1 MCLNRILEKVYTKR
15 NLTLTENTM
24 LNAQQLATM
33 LELQHK
39 MNTKV
44 NPQWIDA
51 GYGFRRAAMVE
62 SVEAIEHHGWKW
74 WKAQEKD
81 LPQLQ
86 MECVDIW
93 HFALSHIIIK
103 FKGDISASAT
113 AIAQELASPNDT
125 VTFDGTDYT
134 FGAQS
139 LLDNLE
145 LMTGLA
151 AAKRFDVGLFM
162 MIIVQCEMSSDTLFE
177 QYVGKNIL
185 NFFRQDHG
193 YKEGTY
199 IKEWQ
204 GREDN
209 EHLVDVLEALD
220 ANMPNYA
227 DAVYTELK
235 QRYPQ

>member
-1 MCLNRILEKVYTKR
+1 MEVS
-15 NLTLTENTM
+15 M
-24 LNAQQLATM
+24 LHAQQLATM
-33 LELQHK
+33 LDLQQK
-39 MNTKV
+39 MNAKV
-44 NPQWIDA
+44 NPEWINA
-51 GYGFRRAAMVE
+51 GYGFMRAAMVE

-93 HFALSHIIIK
+93 HFALSHILIEYQ
-103 FKGDISASAT
+103 GDVEASAKV
-113 AIAQELASPNDT
+113 IAQQLSESETAL
-125 VTFDGTDYT
+125 TFDGNIYE
-134 FGAQS
+134 FAQQD
-139 LLDNLE
+139 LLNNLE

-151 AAKRFDVGLFM
+151 AAKRFNVSLFM
-162 MIIVQCEMSSDTLFE
+162 TIIAQCEMSTDTLFE

-199 IKEWQ
+199 IKEWA

-209 EHLVDVLEALD
+209 EHLVDVLTALD
-220 ANMPNYA
+220 STLDNYA
-227 DAVYTELK
+227 EAVYEQLSL
-235 QRYPQ
+235 RYPNN